1 MFGSLVI
8 VFPTPHEGGA
18 LRLRHRGNEWT
29 FDPSQELAVE
39 CQPAIS
45 YVAFFSDIEHEVA
58 PVISGHRI
66 TLTYN
71 LYFDDDGPF
80 FANDSVL
87 GHLSPP
93 LTRASNENLFREAFN
108 SLLANPEFLGDG
120 GTLAFGL
127 RHIYPIKNSLKHLYN
142 ALKGSDAVVYQ
153 SVRALGF
160 QPVLYL
166 YYEMASEYSSSFKG
180 ALIDKM
186 VDFSIPDYEVE
197 FVDIAKIVREEGG
210 IVVDQECWEPHIA
223 DYKDDEMPE
232 ETVEWVTPATS
243 FNRKGSTFVT
253 YGNSPALNVAYGDVC
268 LVVRIGKAGER
279 LAYPRVPQKDVHDDK
294 EAYSSESEKGLL
306 PPADIGRR
314 SQRYG
319 RGVRMFP
326 SYSY

>member
-8 VFPTPHEGGA
+8 VFPTPHKGGA
-18 LRLRHRGNEWT
+18 LLLRHRGHEWT
-29 FDPSQELAVE
+29 FDPSQELAAE
-39 CQPAIS
+39 RQPTIG

-71 LYFDDDGPF
+71 LYFDDDGPAV
-80 FANDSVL
+80 ANDTVPE
-87 GHLSPP
+87 HISPP
-93 LTRASNENLFREAFN
+93 LTRASNEDAFREAFK

-127 RHIYPIKNSLKHLYN
+127 RHIYPIKNSLKHVYN

-166 YYEMASEYSSSFKG
+166 YYEMEDETYSGSRTLKG

-186 VDFSIPDYEVE
+186 VDFSTMYYYDEVN
-197 FVDIAKIVREEGG
+197 IAKTVGEKGG
-210 IVVDQECWEPHIA
+210 IVVDQECW
-223 DYKDDEMPE
+223 KDNDDGEMPE
-232 ETVEWVTPATS
+232 ETVEWATS
-243 FNRKGSTFVT
+243 VATFNRKGSAFATF
-253 YGNSPALNVAYGDVC
+253 GNEAVLNVAYGDVC

-279 LAYPRVPQKDVHDDK
+279 LAYPRVRVPQKDDEDFC
-294 EAYSSESEKGLL
+294 STDSWPLRDN
-306 PPADIGRR
+306 PI
-314 SQRYG
+314 
-319 RGVRMFP
+319 
-326 SYSY
+326 